1 MAKAAVLTGDLVG
14 STRARP
20 EATDDAIEHIAAVA
34 AQLKGYATF
43 TRFRGDGWQLYLD
56 RPGLA
61 LAVSILIISGLR
73 ASGKLE
79 TRISI
84 GLGGA
89 SLSSRKTLLATRD
102 LLAATGTAFIT
113 SGRALDQM
121 PRDRRLVLSGEG
133 VDRLHQ
139 RLVALLDERISTWSP
154 EQAEVAAM
162 ALRPNDTPT
171 QSAMAEHLGISRQA
185 VAARLKASGFASIT
199 AAANDFL
206 LHFSEGQQPHA

>member
-1 MAKAAVLTGDLVG
+1 MVQAAVLTGDLVG
-14 STRARP
+14 STKAKP
-20 EATDDAIEHIAAVA
+20 EATDDAIDHISAVA
-34 AQLKGYATF
+34 AQLKQYATF
-43 TRFRGDGWQLYLD
+43 TRFRGDGWQLYLE

-61 LAVSILIISGLR
+61 LAVSVLIISGLR

-79 TRISI
+79 TRVSI

-89 SLSSRKTLLATRD
+89 YLSSIKNMLATRD

-113 SGRALDQM
+113 SGRALDDM

-139 RLVALLDERISTWSP
+139 RLVAILDERISTWSR

-162 ALRPNDTPT
+162 ALRPNDKPT
-171 QSAMAEHLGISRQA
+171 QSTMAEQLGISRQA
-185 VAARLKASGFASIT
+185 VAARLKASGFAGVN

-206 LHFSEGQQPHA
+206 LHFSEGQETHA